1 METTVVDRI
10 LLDHLENPL
19 SLFVF
24 PTDIAVNRWAD
35 RVLRLRGG
43 GSIAMEQFIAWDRFK
58 NASIRSRM
66 QDKRSVP
73 SILRRI
79 FVSRLLE
86 ENAARIRD
94 RGENEGIF
102 RSLIPP
108 VYAQG
113 ASSFS
118 SWLAAM
124 LPQLGNWFESVS
136 GKPVAEISAGIS
148 DPEDPG
154 GTGIFEGDERDL
166 FSLTLRY
173 KEFLDHYK
181 LFEPAWEKPPFDD
194 NGRECFIFFPES
206 LSDFSEYESLLK
218 AAPQVRILR
227 LQDTGGGEKSCR
239 TFYYTNARSEITEA
253 ALYIRNLVDREGIA
267 WEDIAVSLPEGENYE
282 PYAMREF
289 ANRSIPVVRRAG
301 KALSDY
307 PAGQLFTGI
316 QDCCVQGFPFARVS
330 NLLLNS
336 HLPWKNQVL
345 IDQLID
351 FGIRNN
357 CICSW
362 TEDGRRE
369 DVWLDAFNSLA
380 GSREQRARGYY
391 QELTSALEKIH
402 GARNFRELVRAYFT
416 FRDRFLDSSQCSA
429 ETDAV
434 LSRCVSELLSLV
446 EIEDSFPDLSAPDP
460 YGFFIEHL
468 KETSYLAQE
477 KTQGVSIL
485 PYRTAAPV
493 PFDCHIVLGSSQ
505 ENLSMI
511 FSRFTF
517 LPRVKKER
525 LGLGDIDA
533 SDAFI
538 TFHRLNSTMPAAFFC
553 SGQSFSGFAIPH
565 SSLGIEGEP
574 RLRCAETG
582 DGLFAPDLF
591 DAEESALREPG
602 MGGAAP
608 ELHHVQVRGFHAWR
622 ERREG
627 VAFSTIVPGG
637 LSGPGI
643 AELLEK
649 KRGGGK
655 VRVSAS
661 SLEPY
666 YYCSAKWF
674 YERILRLES
683 RRMETALM
691 AENVTGSLYH
701 AVLDRFFKA
710 LTEEGGMLAFPGG
723 GAAGRMVSPGVEQG
737 VLSPGCRRLLSASIR
752 EIFDALPLLPGERIP
767 LSALTSRFLRAQE
780 RVVQGQLEL
789 LLGALLGYLGG
800 CRVLGSEI
808 GYEVEKQDYFLTGK
822 VDLLLSDEQEE
833 SESPRG
839 VIVDF
844 KLNRLPDRKSC
855 VEEGELGNFQL
866 PMYVTL
872 AESSGG
878 DPVGTALFFSILKTD
893 AAVIFGRIR
902 DRFSGKQKPGRQAV
916 IRGDG
921 GGRFDAI
928 MAEFLAKAEA
938 YAHDIGRGDLAAPHG
953 GEEHC
958 GGCAYRRVCRTL
970 YTVAGD
976 RSLRAGEVTEPV
988 YG

>member
-1 METTVVDRI
+1 METTAVDRL
-10 LLDHLENPL
+10 LLDHLEDPS

-43 GSIAMEQFIAWDRFK
+43 GSVAMEQFIAWDRFK

-66 QDKRSVP
+66 QDKQSIP

-86 ENAARIRD
+86 ENAGRIRD
-94 RGENEGIF
+94 RGEDGGIF
-102 RSLIPP
+102 KSLIPP
-108 VYAQG
+108 AYAQG
-113 ASSFS
+113 ASSFN

-124 LPQLGNWFESVS
+124 LPQLGSWFETVS
-136 GKPVAEISAGIS
+136 GKPVTEIRAGIFGA
-148 DPEDPG
+148 EDSG
-154 GTGIFEGDERDL
+154 GFFEGDERDL

-173 KEFLDHYK
+173 KEFLDRYK

-218 AAPQVRILR
+218 AAPRVRILR
-227 LQDTGGGEKSCR
+227 LQDIGGGEKPCR

-253 ALYIRNLVDREGIA
+253 ALYIRNLADQEGIA
-267 WEDIAVSLPEGENYE
+267 WEDIAVCLPEGENYE
-282 PYAMREF
+282 PYVMREF
-289 ANRSIPVVRRAG
+289 ANRNIPVVRRAG

-316 QDCCVQGFPFARVS
+316 QDCCTRGFSFAQVS

-336 HLPWKNQVL
+336 HLPWINQVL

-362 TEDGRRE
+362 MENGRRE

-391 QELTSALEKIH
+391 QELTSALEKIR
-402 GARNFRELVRAYFT
+402 GARNFREIVRAYFA
-416 FRDRFLDSSQCSA
+416 FRDRFLDVSRCSA

-460 YGFFIEHL
+460 YEFFIEHL

-485 PYRTAAPV
+485 PYRTAAPA
-493 PFDCHIVLGSSQ
+493 PFDCHIIVGSSQ
-505 ENLSMI
+505 ENLAMI
-511 FSRFTF
+511 FSRLTF
-517 LPRVKKER
+517 LPRIKKER

-538 TFHRLNSTMPAAFFC
+538 AFHRLNSARPAAFFC

-565 SSLGIEGEP
+565 SSLDIEGEP
-574 RLRCAETG
+574 RLRYATTG
-582 DGLFAPDLF
+582 DGLFAPDFF
-591 DAEESALREPG
+591 DVEESVLREPG
-602 MGGAAP
+602 AEGAAP
-608 ELHHVQVRGFHAWR
+608 ELHHVQERGFRAWR

-627 VAFSTIVPGG
+627 SALSTAAPEG
-637 LSGPGI
+637 LSGPGL
-643 AELLEK
+643 AELLRK
-649 KRGGGK
+649 KQGGGK

-683 RRMETALM
+683 RRMETTLM

-710 LTEEGGMLAFPGG
+710 LAKQDGMLAFPIAGER
-723 GAAGRMVSPGVEQG
+723 AAGRMASPEQG
-737 VLSPGCRRLLSASIR
+737 ALPPGYRRLLSASIR

-767 LSALTSRFLRAQE
+767 LSALTSRFFRAQE

-789 LLGALLGYLGG
+789 LLGALLGYFGG
-800 CRVLGSEI
+800 CRVVGSELD
-808 GYEVEKQDYFLTGK
+808 YEFEREDYVFTGK
-822 VDLLLSDEQEE
+822 VDLLLSDERKE
-833 SESPRG
+833 SESPGR

-844 KLNRLPDRKSC
+844 KLSRLPNRRSC
-855 VEEGELGNFQL
+855 VEEEGLENFQL

-872 AESSGG
+872 VEASGG
-878 DPVGTALFFSILKTD
+878 DPVGTALFFSILKNDTV
-893 AAVIFGRIR
+893 VIFGRVR

-916 IRGDG
+916 IREDE
-921 GGRFDAI
+921 GGRFEAI
-928 MAEFLAKAEA
+928 MAEFWAKAESYA
-938 YAHDIGRGDLAAPHG
+938 YDLGKGNLAAPHA
-953 GEEHC
+953 GEEYC
-958 GGCAYRRVCRTL
+958 GGCSYRRVCRTL

-976 RSLRAGEVTEPV
+976 RSLRSGEVTEPL